1 MLVSEIRSNLKKYDT
16 KGLEDIIIELYK
28 RVPKKVK
35 ENYNIDDLIINGK
48 VKETVKKENVSLED
62 LVKEIEYFLSCVDD
76 GYYSTPNK
84 VINKKERS
92 SWRFKVKR

>member
-48 VKETVKKENVSLED
+48 VKERM
-62 LVKEIEYFLSCVDD
+62 LV
-76 GYYSTPNK
+76 
-84 VINKKERS
+84 
-92 SWRFKVKR
+92 